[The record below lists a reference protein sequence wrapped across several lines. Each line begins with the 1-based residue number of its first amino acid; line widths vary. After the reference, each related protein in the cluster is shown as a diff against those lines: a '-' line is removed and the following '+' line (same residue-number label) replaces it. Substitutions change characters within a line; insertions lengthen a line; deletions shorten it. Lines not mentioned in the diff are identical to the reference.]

1 MKIDRKLHG
10 GVKERDENDV
20 KCLACMKHRIEW
32 LAKQGKV
39 MVKYQT

>member
-1 MKIDRKLHG
+1 MRTNGKLQER
-10 GVKERDENDV
+10 VKEKDGNDV

-32 LAKQGKV
+32 LAKQGKM